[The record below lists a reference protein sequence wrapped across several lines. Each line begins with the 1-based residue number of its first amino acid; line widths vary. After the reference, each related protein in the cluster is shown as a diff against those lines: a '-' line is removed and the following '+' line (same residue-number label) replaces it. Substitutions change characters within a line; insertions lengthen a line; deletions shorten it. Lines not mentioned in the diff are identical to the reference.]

1 MTVTQTNHAP
11 SPNSYTAYLY
21 KYTNLVNGKMYIG
34 YHTGSV
40 DDYYTHSSKCKE
52 FREDLEKDDFLYCAL
67 NYGNTEEMQQLE
79 NNMLIEVD
87 AAKSPLYYNK
97 SNGFRKYVA
106 ADIKGCQKFVKDL
119 MNDDL
124 YPITDEKVSDHI
136 AMEAL
141 QVRFQHDPELQK
153 TIKERILDNNGST
166 ENCNP
171 ILVWEGRGSEGKD
184 IRGDGNHTLHG
195 ANAANADTIPVKRVP
210 FEDSS
215 EFTFEELRTIGNL
228 LNKIPDTVKK
238 SVNQSDGIKWVLD
251 MFETGVPYGAP
262 ENIIALKAMGFT
274 GSKSKG
280 KIKTIL
286 DKVKEIVDTNKGKA
300 AGLNFIKYDADS
312 YKHILKNTVDQYQ
325 GEKEL
330 CSIPMTSGKTSIERI
345 LEALDAGTITGNK
358 TCMVVVHHPTPEMEE
373 KWNTQIKPK
382 WLRIIDKFIVK
393 EVSIKFVELPAWEK
407 DRTTIAS

>member
-11 SPNSYTAYLY
+11 SPSSYKAYVY
-21 KYTNLVNGKMYIG
+21 QYTNLMNGKKYIG
-34 YHTGSV
+34 YHGGAV

-52 FREDLEKDDFLYCAL
+52 FREDLEKDSFLYSAL
-67 NYGNTEEMQQLE
+67 SYGTVEEMQQLE
-79 NNMLIEVD
+79 NNMLIGVN
-87 AAKSPLYYNK
+87 AAKNPLYYNK
-97 SNGFRKYVA
+97 SNGFRKYTAVNT
-106 ADIKGCQKFVKDL
+106 KKCQNFVEDL

-124 YPITDEKVSDHI
+124 YPLTIEKVSDHI

-153 TIKERILDNNGST
+153 TIKERIQDNNGST

-171 ILVWEGRGSEGKD
+171 ILVWEGRGSEGKP

-195 ANAANADTIPVKRVP
+195 ANAAKSHTIRVKRVS

-228 LNKIPDTVKK
+228 MNKIPDNVKK
-238 SVNQSDGIKWVLD
+238 SVNQADGIKWVLD
-251 MFETGVPYGAP
+251 MCETGVPYGAP

-280 KIKTIL
+280 KIKTIM
-286 DKVKEIVDTNKGKA
+286 DKVKEIQDTKKGKS
-300 AGLNFIKYDADS
+300 AGYNFIKYDTES
-312 YKHILKNTVDQYQ
+312 HKHILKNTVDQYQ
-325 GEKEL
+325 GEKGI
-330 CSIPMTSGKTSIERI
+330 CSIVMTSGKTSIERI
-345 LEALDAGTITGNK
+345 LEALDAGDITGNT
-358 TCMVVVHHPTPEMEE
+358 TCKVVVHHPTPESEE
-373 KWNTQIKPK
+373 QWDTQIKPK

-393 EVSIKFVELPAWEK
+393 EVSIEFVELAAWEK
-407 DRTTIAS
+407 DCTIIAS

>member
-52 FREDLEKDDFLYCAL
+52 FREDLEKDNFLYCAL

-87 AAKSPLYYNK
+87 AAKSPMYYNK

-166 ENCNP
+166 EKCNP

-195 ANAANADTIPVKRVP
+195 ANAANANTIPVKRVP

-238 SVNQSDGIKWVLD
+238 SVNQADGIKWVLD

-286 DKVKEIVDTNKGKA
+286 DKVKEIVDTKKGKA
-300 AGLNFIKYDADS
+300 AGLNFVKYDADS
-312 YKHILKNTVDQYQ
+312 HKHILKNTVDQYQ
-325 GEKEL
+325 GEKKL

-407 DRTTIAS
+407 DRTTIAV

>member
-87 AAKSPLYYNK
+87 AAKSPMYYNK

-166 ENCNP
+166 EKCNP

-195 ANAANADTIPVKRVP
+195 ANAANANTIPVKRVP

-238 SVNQSDGIKWVLD
+238 SVNQADGIKWVLD

-286 DKVKEIVDTNKGKA
+286 DKVKEIVDTKKGKA
-300 AGLNFIKYDADS
+300 AGLNFVKYDADS
-312 YKHILKNTVDQYQ
+312 HKHILKNTVDQYQ
-325 GEKEL
+325 GEKKL

-407 DRTTIAS
+407 DRTTIAV